1 MAVARGFPVATVRA
15 MSVTELQRMSRLEK
29 VRLMETI
36 WADLSRE
43 DDAVESPA
51 WHQAELKETE
61 ERYAAGAEEVVD
73 WSEAKKELRRRFE

>member
-1 MAVARGFPVATVRA
+1 
-15 MSVTELQRMSRLEK
+15 MSVTELQQMSRLEK

-51 WHQAELKETE
+51 WHQAELKQTE
-61 ERYAAGAEEVVD
+61 ARYAAGAEELVD
-73 WSEAKKELRRRFE
+73 WSDAKKELRRRFE